1 MPSSTPGFVSVVIR
15 PPGREPYT
23 VPLER
28 LTAHVRAARRLMGIS
43 RDELKKKRLR
53 AVGVVSE
60 QRQATSNMYDRII
73 EYGDKVAEAR
83 AVAEDAHMGDLNDQL
98 RDLKED
104 LEELGEFAQAVPM
117 KGAGGT
123 AAPAKPTTTPGSG
136 SAALAALNAAAPPRL
151 AKDAWERGDAYVG
164 THPPETDAGTTH
176 PDDTAVKP

>member
-1 MPSSTPGFVSVVIR
+1 
-15 PPGREPYT
+15 
-23 VPLER
+23 
-28 LTAHVRAARRLMGIS
+28 MGIS

-104 LEELGEFAQAVPM
+104 LEEIEEFAQAVDPT
-117 KGAGGT
+117 KRAAGT
-123 AAPAKPTTTPGSG
+123 VAPAKPTRQPAAG
-136 SAALAALNAAAPPRL
+136 SAALAALNAAQPKIDPA
-151 AKDAWERGDAYVG
+151 AWGDGDAYHG
-164 THPPETDAGTTH
+164 THPPEEPPKSTGE
-176 PDDTAVKP
+176 